1 VFTFA
6 VNSSDRVLGHLKTE
20 ARFEFAA
27 GERGGTT
34 VRSQRANEPIE
45 NQREKLFLTSSEAGA
60 MSGRD
65 GISDHRGGARRLL
78 NEMNPWPLRT
88 CWRAEIAFARRIL
101 NRHSNEEVRYGVY
114 GYQSECMGG

>member
-1 VFTFA
+1 LQVFTFA
-6 VNSSDRVLGHLKTE
+6 VNSSDRVLRHLKTE

-60 MSGRD
+60 MGAETASLITAVGR
-65 GISDHRGGARRLL
+65 GA
-78 NEMNPWPLRT
+78 
-88 CWRAEIAFARRIL
+88 C
-101 NRHSNEEVRYGVY
+101 
-114 GYQSECMGG
+114 

>member
-1 VFTFA
+1 LQVFTFA
-6 VNSSDRVLGHLKTE
+6 VNSSDRVLRHLKTE

-60 MSGRD
+60 MGGRD
-65 GISDHRGGARRLL
+65 GISDHCGGAWRLL
-78 NEMNPWPLRT
+78 NEMESLAT
-88 CWRAEIAFARRIL
+88 AGLLA
-101 NRHSNEEVRYGVY
+101 G
-114 GYQSECMGG
+114 